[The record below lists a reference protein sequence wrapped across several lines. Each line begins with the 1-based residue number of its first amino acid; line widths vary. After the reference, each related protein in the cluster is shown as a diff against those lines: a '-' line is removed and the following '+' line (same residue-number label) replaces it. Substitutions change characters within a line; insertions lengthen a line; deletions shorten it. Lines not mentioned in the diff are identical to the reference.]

1 MGPVDLSAIVHE
13 LQIPVPPEVI
23 VGIGTSDDAGV
34 YRLGP
39 DLNLVL
45 TADFITPPCDD
56 PFMFGRIAAANSLS
70 DVYAMGGTP
79 RVALN
84 LCCFP
89 TRGIPRAQ
97 LSEILKGG
105 LATINESGAALIG
118 GHTVRDDEL
127 KYGLSV
133 TGLVRDADI
142 KANAGAKV
150 GDTIILTKP
159 VGTGVVVTS
168 LGAGRVPLERAQPV
182 LERMAELNKTACEV
196 MLAAGGAHGVTDI
209 TGFGLGGH
217 SWEVAKGSNVGIRF
231 QYDRI
236 PRWEISEE
244 LIASGV
250 RTGVTVSNGKS
261 LEGHIQFD
269 ERLSEV
275 QRSLF
280 YDPQTSGG
288 LLITVDPDKADEML
302 RRLHDAGITD
312 AAICGETFAATAP
325 HLEVHP

>member
-13 LQIPVPPEVI
+13 LDIPVPPEVI
-23 VGIGTSDDAGV
+23 IGVGTADDAGV
-34 YRLGP
+34 YRIGP
-39 DLNLVL
+39 DLNLVM

-56 PFMFGRIAAANSLS
+56 AFLFGQIAASNSLS

-79 RVALN
+79 RAVLN

-89 TRGIPRAQ
+89 TQGIPREQ

-105 LATINESGAALIG
+105 LETIKQSGAALIG

-142 KANAGAKV
+142 KANAGAKA
-150 GDTIILTKP
+150 GDVLILTTP

-168 LGAGRVPLERAQPV
+168 LRTGAIDLAQAQPI

-196 MLAAGGAHGVTDI
+196 MLAVGGAHGVTDI

-217 SWEVAKGSNVGIRF
+217 SWEVAKGSGVGLRF
-231 QYDRI
+231 HYSRV
-236 PRWEISEE
+236 PRWSVSEE
-244 LIASGV
+244 LIASGA
-250 RTGVTVSNGKS
+250 RTGVTASNADA
-261 LEGHIQFD
+261 LEGHIRFD
-269 ERLSEV
+269 DRLTQA

-288 LLITVDPDKADEML
+288 LLMTVDPAKADEML
-302 RRLHDAGITD
+302 RRLLDAGIAD
-312 AAICGETFAATAP
+312 AAICGETFAAKEA
-325 HLEVHP
+325 HLEILP